1 MSSDHSDVDDV
12 IEAQLS
18 ADVEFAKHLT
28 IGISQDGGD
37 NVLLCLQDIAG
48 VVFAIA
54 PIPPGD
60 VEQFCTNVRTV
71 AAQIGK
77 RPATPQ
83 VLS

>member
-1 MSSDHSDVDDV
+1 MSDQHAEADDV
-12 IEAQLS
+12 VEAQLS

-37 NVLLCLQDIAG
+37 NVLLCLQDVAG

-60 VEQFCTNVRTV
+60 VEQFCANVRTV

-77 RPATPQ
+77 RPPTR